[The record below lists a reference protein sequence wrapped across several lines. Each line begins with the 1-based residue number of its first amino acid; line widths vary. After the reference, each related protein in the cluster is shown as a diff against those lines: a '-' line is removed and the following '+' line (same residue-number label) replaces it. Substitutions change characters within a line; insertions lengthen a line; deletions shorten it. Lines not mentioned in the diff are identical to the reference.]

1 MFFLF
6 PVVSGRSSSCSFFLF
21 FFGFF
26 YYGTRVF
33 DTGQQRSS
41 RPVRNTSHTP
51 RNTTQTT
58 LEYKKEKWR
67 TTATT
72 PRSAP
77 QKKQQKN
84 ATMKT
89 KKKNETG
96 GTTKIKPKKKDKK
109 NVHCFFLYFRVFFV
123 VVVGGQLVEYARGTP
138 SPSRFHPK
146 LEKPMLRPFA
156 VALNASAAANSFF
169 F

>member
-1 MFFLF
+1 
-6 PVVSGRSSSCSFFLF
+6 
-21 FFGFF
+21 
-26 YYGTRVF
+26 
-33 DTGQQRSS
+33 
-41 RPVRNTSHTP
+41 
-51 RNTTQTT
+51 
-58 LEYKKEKWR
+58 
-67 TTATT
+67 
-72 PRSAP
+72 
-77 QKKQQKN
+77 
-84 ATMKT
+84 MKT

-169 F
+169 FLKKKITSIPQQSKAKFAPVPHLRIMQMSHRHRYANELGEIGPFH

>member
-21 FFGFF
+21 FLGFF
-26 YYGTRVF
+26 ITEHVYLTQASNGHL
-33 DTGQQRSS
+33 GPSA
-41 RPVRNTSHTP
+41 TP
-51 RNTTQTT
+51 RTRPATRRKRPSNIKKKNEEQQQQHLEARPKKSNKKTQR
-58 LEYKKEKWR
+58 W
-67 TTATT
+67 
-72 PRSAP
+72 
-77 QKKQQKN
+77 KQ
-84 ATMKT
+84 